1 MVCRL
6 IGSLPMSRAGLGLKS
21 VDERSRRASC
31 RSLPYA
37 LKAADAETLKG
48 LRSSCSRSRR
58 EKQFLVCNC
67 DGCTTFFRTGPVGG
81 ELLNSRGNRGLV

>member
-6 IGSLPMSRAGLGLKS
+6 IGSVPMSRAGFGAQVS
-21 VDERSRRASC
+21 GREESSRV
-31 RSLPYA
+31 LPYA

-48 LRSSCSRSRR
+48 LRSSCSRTRR
-58 EKQFLVCNC
+58 EQQFLVCNC